1 MGTMRESP
9 ASPLITALP
18 VLPDREPKLPPDRP
32 LVTMATGTQDPAS
45 KPLHLTPSPS
55 RMAKGRE
62 RKSQKGEV
70 GRREITEREGGK
82 GGKRERER
90 IGNHG
95 VTAQR
100 LGGKRAARRSKETD
114 TGTQQREK

>member
-18 VLPDREPKLPPDRP
+18 VLPDREPKLPPDLP
-32 LVTMATGTQDPAS
+32 LVTMATGTQDPA
-45 KPLHLTPSPS
+45 PLPDPKTLQDG
-55 RMAKGRE
+55 KGEREKEPEGRSGEKGDHRE
-62 RKSQKGEV
+62 R
-70 GRREITEREGGK
+70 RR
-82 GGKRERER
+82 KRWEERER
-90 IGNHG
+90 IGNPG